1 MSYNKLPKDK
11 LKSLL
16 LFYPIFLSV
25 VFWISGQLDLKRV
38 VIVVAVYVLS
48 AVLNIKSLNFLLDR
62 VRIFRIFMV
71 GIGIKL
77 RRRMLFLLLGFLI
90 LVTINGKV
98 NFLYQIIYIAIFIST
113 DTYIGYL
120 GGRYRQLFGKE

>member
-1 MSYNKLPKDK
+1 MSYNKLPKEK

-25 VFWISGQLDLKRV
+25 VFWISGQLDIRRV
-38 VIVVAVYVLS
+38 AIVVAVYILS
-48 AVLNIKSLNFLLDR
+48 AALNIKNLNFLLDR
-62 VRIFRIFMV
+62 VRLFRILMV

-77 RRRMLFLLLGFLI
+77 KRRVIFLFIGFLI
-90 LVTINGKV
+90 LVMINGRV
-98 NFLYQIIYIAIFIST
+98 NFLYQIIYIAVFIST
-113 DTYIGYL
+113 DTYISYL